1 MSTRD
6 SALAWP
12 PGEVSEIDRIA
23 SQLALVATTVDQT
36 VVAREGGQ
44 GWGLARSW
52 SGPAFEAAR
61 SEAAVVASR
70 SGELAGT
77 LTPIVAALQGYAAGD
92 VVARG
97 VGLGRPPT

>member
-36 VVAREGGQ
+36 VVAEARLPFRARERFMEM
-44 GWGLARSW
+44 L
-52 SGPAFEAAR
+52 EATA
-61 SEAAVVASR
+61 
-70 SGELAGT
+70 
-77 LTPIVAALQGYAAGD
+77 Q
-92 VVARG
+92 
-97 VGLGRPPT
+97 